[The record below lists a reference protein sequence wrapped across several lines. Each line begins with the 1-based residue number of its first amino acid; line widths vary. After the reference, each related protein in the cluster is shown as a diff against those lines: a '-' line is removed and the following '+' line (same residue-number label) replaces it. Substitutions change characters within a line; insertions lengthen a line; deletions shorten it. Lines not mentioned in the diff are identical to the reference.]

1 MGTPTPQPQAQAQAQ
16 TSQIEQGPRQLTV
29 SELLDS
35 LKKMVEDMNSEGVV
49 PQYRL
54 VKTAVNGGRVE
65 VEVWRAFEVKSV
77 DVAVEVSTN
86 QICELVELS
95 PHVCGRLRSRVRSAI
110 VEALGEDYTAK
121 DIVVLKINSKYGRF
135 SISWLPLEPTEDP
148 VNGGYLAGA
157 RVAVTVELPAYEGID
172 SEIAWLL
179 GRLEEM
185 LYNLH

>member
-1 MGTPTPQPQAQAQAQ
+1 
-16 TSQIEQGPRQLTV
+16 
-29 SELLDS
+29 
-35 LKKMVEDMNSEGVV
+35 MVEDMNSEGVV

-54 VKTAVNGGRVE
+54 VRSSVDGERVE
-65 VEVWRAFEVKSV
+65 VEVWRAFEIKSV
-77 DVAVEVSTN
+77 DVAAEVSTN

-95 PHVCGRLRSRVRSAI
+95 PHVCVSLRSRVRSAI
-110 VEALGEDYTAK
+110 VEALGEDYTSR
-121 DIVVLKINSKYGRF
+121 DVVVLKIDSKYGRF

-157 RVAVTVELPAYEGID
+157 RVTVVVELPAYEGVD
-172 SEIAWLL
+172 REVAWLL